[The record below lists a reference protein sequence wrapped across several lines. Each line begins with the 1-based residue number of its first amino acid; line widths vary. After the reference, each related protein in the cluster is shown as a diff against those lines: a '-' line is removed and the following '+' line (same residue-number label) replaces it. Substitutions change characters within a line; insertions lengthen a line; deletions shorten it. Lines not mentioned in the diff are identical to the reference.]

1 MVEIIISL
9 AKHYYDP
16 NHAAVFGSVAKLV
29 KASKVTKGMW
39 KNGCHVRI
47 HTLCTK
53 LYGKVSLEVHI
64 LYKILMVSGKRD
76 LADLS
81 SLSKYNDKCKYL
93 LNVIDIFSRYA
104 WSIPRKDK
112 TATAIT
118 SPLKF
123 LFENRKPIMIQSGKG
138 IEFVNATVVQYLK
151 RQ

>member
-1 MVEIIISL
+1 MYL
-9 AKHYYDP
+9 A
-16 NHAAVFGSVAKLV
+16 N
-29 KASKVTKGMW
+29 
-39 KNGCHVRI
+39 
-47 HTLCTK
+47 
-53 LYGKVSLEVHI
+53 
-64 LYKILMVSGKRD
+64 
-76 LADLS
+76 LS
-81 SLSKYNDKCKYL
+81 FLGNCNDWYKYL

-104 WSIPRKDK
+104 WSVPLKDK